1 MLKFSGRLMEEKLK
15 IGWTIDDFLS
25 YLNVSETEFL
35 NYLTKNFSAK
45 AVFQMKKRLKNNQK
59 KIKKYKNKKEG
70 KSMTLSTK
78 ESAPVTA
85 NESKTSIDSTSC
97 ISIVSLRNQ
106 EKTLVET
113 ICKMETDHAK
123 LISKRASLKST
134 FQQLRKQLIALQKE
148 LKEKKIIAD
157 STYQEWLQISSEMH
171 AITESI
177 SKEKNL
183 LSGIREEIKAA
194 ETISIF
200 IYENGEIETEN
211 YPLLISKDLNSSE
224 IFNSLLKNSIVESLT
239 LRDIRQLAKVLAI
252 TTKLKA
258 EQKSFEVT
266 FESEQIQE
274 VFQQIN

>member
-157 STYQEWLQISSEMH
+157 STYQEWLRISSEMH

-258 EQKSFEVT
+258 EQKLFEVT